1 MTEEDFLIWR
11 EYKPDEDLKEL
22 VLIEKEMQK
31 VQIRE
36 QLAKEKERLKQE
48 KLKEKQELL
57 EAKKPKEDFD
67 LDTLVALPKGKPVK
81 SKINAEMMGDAI
93 FILEFLNN
101 FGDIYEL
108 EDDFPDGFNFEL
120 LENALFSKSCDS
132 ALCNILLFF
141 LDSVFK
147 CFDEETFEELE
158 DEEEVEENLALN
170 ESDDE
175 EIGLEQLFNV
185 PFKASMDRGDFSDAA
200 SDFLHLVKTI
210 QGKCFHSY
218 RLIGRGRNIVKKS
231 FYQILSDKRL

>member
-1 MTEEDFLIWR
+1 MCDMTDEDFLIWR

-22 VLIEKEMQK
+22 YLIERTFEKDMLKIQ
-31 VQIRE
+31 VRE

-57 EAKKPKEDFD
+57 ESKKPKEDFE
-67 LDTLVALPKGKPVK
+67 LENLVPMPRGVPVK
-81 SKINAEMMGDAI
+81 SKISQEMMGDAV

-108 EDDFPDGFNFEL
+108 DVDFPDGFNFEL

-147 CFDEETFEELE
+147 CFDEENFEDL
-158 DEEEVEENLALN
+158 EEEEESEDNVIN
-170 ESDDE
+170 ESDSE

-185 PFKASMDRGDFSDAA
+185 PFKPSMDREDFSEAA
-200 SDFLHLVKTI
+200 NDFLHLVKTI
-210 QGKCFHSY
+210 QGKY
-218 RLIGRGRNIVKKS
+218 VIKM
-231 FYQILSDKRL
+231 